1 MVQII
6 SYKVIWIYSIKP
18 LIFSYIFHGLLDTI
32 DIYIYTFWKVDI
44 RQIMLL
50 EGLEVNLVS
59 LIQESLG
66 IIYYYFSDRV

>member
-1 MVQII
+1 
-6 SYKVIWIYSIKP
+6 
-18 LIFSYIFHGLLDTI
+18 
-32 DIYIYTFWKVDI
+32 VDI

-66 IIYYYFSDRV
+66 IIYYYFIDRVYV